1 MSMQGLIK
9 AAAVGVAIYT
19 AVVVCVVVVCMI

>member
-9 AAAVGVAIYT
+9 AAAAGVAIFT
-19 AVVVCVVVVCMI
+19 AIAMCVVIGGVG